1 MYKTKQESLHK
12 GMILIITS
20 AFFFS
25 LVSVGIRMAGDL
37 PLLQK
42 CFFRNIVALFF
53 SYLLLK
59 RNGTSLSVE
68 LFKPNFKLLLL
79 RSTLGT
85 IGMFGNFYA
94 VDHLLLGDASML
106 AKMSPFFVVVFSAYF
121 LHEKV
126 RLNQILCIVGAFA
139 GSLLIVKPSFSNLLF
154 IPSLVGL
161 IGGMGSG
168 GAHTAVR
175 ALGKKG
181 ETGIVV
187 VFFFSLFSTMITIPS
202 TLLDFHPMT
211 VAQVLWLLA
220 TGSLAAC
227 GQFAL
232 TAAYRYAPA
241 NKISVYDYSQVVFSA
256 LLGFVIFSQV
266 PDLYSGIGYL
276 VVIGM
281 GFAMFLF
288 TKKNQQEA
296 GFSPRTLPSKGQ

>member
-1 MYKTKQESLHK
+1 
-12 GMILIITS
+12 MILIITS
-20 AFFFS
+20 AVFFS
-25 LVSVGIRMAGDL
+25 LVGVGIRMAGDL
-37 PLLQK
+37 PLMQK

-59 RNGTSLSVE
+59 RNRISLSVD
-68 LFKPNFKLLLL
+68 LFKPNFSLLLL
-79 RSTLGT
+79 RSILGT

-106 AKMSPFFVVVFSAYF
+106 AKMSPFFVVVFSAFF
-121 LHEKV
+121 LQEKV
-126 RLNQILCIVGAFA
+126 RLNQVLCIVGAFA

-154 IPSLVGL
+154 IPSLIGL
-161 IGGMGSG
+161 VGGMGSG

-181 ETGIVV
+181 ETGVVV
-187 VFFFSLFSTMITIPS
+187 VFFFSLFSTIITLPS
-202 TLLDFHPMT
+202 TLLNFHPMT
-211 VAQVLWLLA
+211 MAQLLWLLA

-241 NKISVYDYSQVVFSA
+241 NKISVYDYSQVIFSA

-266 PDLYSGIGYL
+266 PDLYSGFGYL

-296 GFSPRTLPSKGQ
+296 GFPPSTMPSNEQ